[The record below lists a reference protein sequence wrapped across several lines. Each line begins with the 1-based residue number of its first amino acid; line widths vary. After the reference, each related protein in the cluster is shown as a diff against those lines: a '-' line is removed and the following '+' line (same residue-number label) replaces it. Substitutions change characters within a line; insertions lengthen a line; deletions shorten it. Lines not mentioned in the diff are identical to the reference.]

1 VSYWIAAIS
10 GIIGFTVFYYLVRK
24 HTEKDLINEI
34 KLKQG
39 EESLKKLNETRD
51 KEIQID
57 EKYDRR
63 KEYLLKSNIIDW
75 PDSGVIELPK
85 ENNRS
90 PSKLP

>member
-10 GIIGFTVFYYLVRK
+10 GIVGITIFYYLVRK

-39 EESLKKLNETRD
+39 EEALKRMNENRE
-51 KEIQID
+51 KEQLID

-75 PDSGVIELPK
+75 PESGVIELPK
-85 ENNRS
+85 HNRS
-90 PSKLP
+90 SSKLP